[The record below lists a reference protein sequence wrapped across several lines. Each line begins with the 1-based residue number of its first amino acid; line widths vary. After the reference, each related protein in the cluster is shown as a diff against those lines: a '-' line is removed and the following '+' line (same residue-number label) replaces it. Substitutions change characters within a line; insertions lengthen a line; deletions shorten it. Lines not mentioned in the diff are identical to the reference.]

1 MMQFGIRLRTARDA
15 AHMTLN
21 RLAELSGVSKG
32 YISQIENGL
41 ADSPGVDV
49 ALRLA
54 VALGI
59 GIDDLVR
66 DDVVVAIAQCE
77 TRVQSAPLAKCP
89 HCGATIRLRLTAEG
103 SIDNASSHH

>member
-1 MMQFGIRLRTARDA
+1 MQFGARLRTAREA
-15 AHMTLN
+15 THMSLT

-32 YISQIENGL
+32 YVSQIENGL

-59 GIDDLVR
+59 GLDDLVR
-66 DDVVVAIAQCE
+66 DDLAAALAQCE
-77 TRVQSAPLAKCP
+77 ARVQSAPLARCP
-89 HCGATIRLRLTAEG
+89 HCGGTIRLRLTAESTG
-103 SIDNASSHH
+103 ES